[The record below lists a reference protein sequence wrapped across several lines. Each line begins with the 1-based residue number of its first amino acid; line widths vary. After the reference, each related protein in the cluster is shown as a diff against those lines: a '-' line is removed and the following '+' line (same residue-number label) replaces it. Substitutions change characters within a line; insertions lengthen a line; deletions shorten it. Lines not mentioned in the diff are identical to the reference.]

1 MLFFRQEQKRIATGI
16 YAQKASQKAVH
27 RTDRNIKGYYANGF
41 IYDNNHRMIG
51 HYNNGFVKLNP
62 EAGPSK

>member
-41 IYDNNHRMIG
+41 IYNNYHRMIG
-51 HYNNGFVKLNP
+51 LYNNGFVKLNP
-62 EAGPSK
+62 EAKPRK